1 VRARNGRTVWS
12 ETARVAF
19 VIHPPFWGT
28 WWFRAIAALAVTGGL
43 LLIYLRRVR
52 ALERA
57 RRDEQKFSRE
67 VLESQERERK
77 RIAGE
82 LHDGLVQTLLVAK
95 NRSLLGLQ
103 KSGDPARVSR
113 ELSEISGALSDAIEE
128 VRELAHNLRPY
139 QLDRLGLTA
148 ALRALAGSLSRSS
161 QIAFS
166 ADLEN
171 IDALFGPEPSTT
183 IYRIVQESATNVL
196 KHSGA
201 TAAAITVKQRSRV
214 VEITVS
220 DNGAGFAA
228 GNRPGASPPGFG
240 LSGIVQRAIM
250 LGGTAAIDPAAGRG
264 TTVSVTI
271 PIASQEACVR

>member
-1 VRARNGRTVWS
+1 
-12 ETARVAF
+12 VA
-19 VIHPPFWGT
+19 
-28 WWFRAIAALAVTGGL
+28 GGL

-103 KSGDPARVSR
+103 KLGDPARVSR

-128 VRELAHNLRPY
+128 VREIAHNLRPY

-161 QIAFS
+161 LIAFS

-250 LGGTAAIDPAAGRG
+250 LGGTATIDPAAGRG

-271 PIASQEACVR
+271 PIASLEACVR